1 MELFEKSVGSP
12 PTPARLSGA
21 LGFPDTQ
28 LLRYAQIA
36 MDAASLAALAR
47 GLARIRAT
55 TKLTLFSIFLPRSPP
70 PAQLGHG
77 GQLHDIFGRE
87 ATPSERGVDD
97 AGDCHQGAYCV

>member
-47 GLARIRAT
+47 GAPLTHLLSPFSSILSSFKNLKPPKLIASSPRILFLSST
-55 TKLTLFSIFLPRSPP
+55 SSLSSGQFLSPSTLLMS
-70 PAQLGHG
+70 
-77 GQLHDIFGRE
+77 LH
-87 ATPSERGVDD
+87 
-97 AGDCHQGAYCV
+97 